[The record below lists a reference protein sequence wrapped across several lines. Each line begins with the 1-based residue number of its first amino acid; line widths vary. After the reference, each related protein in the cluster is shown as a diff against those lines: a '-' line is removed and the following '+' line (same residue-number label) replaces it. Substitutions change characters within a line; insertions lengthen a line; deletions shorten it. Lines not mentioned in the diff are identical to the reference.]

1 MEVLDIPEFRKAI
14 VPISLENYWELCK
27 KDPDRYQNTELFKGI
42 IINKMTK
49 SSEHNFYKNV
59 FTEEIR
65 KILPTEFFIQ
75 NENSLIIGE
84 SELEPDISVIRGNL
98 KDYKHKKPSSAR
110 LIVEISFSSLSY
122 DRNKAL
128 EYARAGIE
136 EYWIVD
142 IESERVEVYKNPTAT
157 GYLETIQFTK
167 NDSIPIMGGIIV
179 LSRIF
184 E

>member
-27 KDPDRYQNTELFKGI
+27 KDPIRYQSTELFKGI

-65 KILPTEFFIQ
+65 KFLPLEFFIQ

-84 SELEPDISVIRGNL
+84 SELEPDISVIKGNL
-98 KDYKHKKPSSAR
+98 KDYKHKKPNSAR

-128 EYARAGIE
+128 EYARADIE

-142 IESERVEVYKNPTAT
+142 IEAERVEVFKNPTAT
-157 GYLETIQFTK
+157 GYLETIQFTNK
-167 NDSIPIMGGIIV
+167 DSIPLLGGIV
-179 LSRIF
+179 ALSQLF